1 MSQSPLGEEPEP
13 GSTYLDAFGEL
24 AQRIRTGASFSGRE
38 RNCAFLNLGGESFAD
53 ASAALGLDLAQ
64 DSRGIA
70 LCDWDHD
77 GDIDLWM
84 TNRTAPRLQFMRN
97 ENAAAGKNSVAFLL
111 VGDPQGGS
119 PLDAAG
125 ARLVLS
131 ASGTDRV
138 QTVHLGDGFLSQSS
152 RWLHF
157 GLGESDKIDR
167 VVVHW
172 PAGNAEEFEGT
183 ETGGRY
189 VLKQLTGKAVASQS
203 KGSRVIEIRELELP
217 KPTAL
222 ARIWL
227 SEPADL
233 PNNLTLPH
241 LPNGPVLLNLWA
253 SWCAPCLAELK
264 AFGAVDGLPIVP
276 INIENLEGNEVISAK
291 EAKAILNSAGIEQA
305 GGFADTK
312 LIEELNKVITDRIYR
327 HRNLPL
333 PASFL
338 LDKNRRIRAIYK
350 GKGEVATIVADLE
363 KLSEVNINP
372 KDAAVPFPG
381 RWSDGIF
388 KKHPIAVA
396 STYREGGYDDD
407 ARDYLQRSLAK
418 IGGEDTGG
426 NLRLADIHMRLGD
439 IDRDAGKHESAINHY
454 RQAIAGNPQ
463 LMPARIF
470 LTLSLAEA
478 GHSKEALQMVAN
490 LKAASPD
497 NPNFLNVEADVHR
510 ALGDEAQAAAGYRSV
525 LAINHRYIPAIEAL
539 TSILAT
545 SADAGIRD
553 GLAAVKMAEHLGG
566 APGARANPRIL
577 LTIADAYAE
586 AGNFKMALHEAEN
599 ALKYLL
605 LYGDDQKIGR
615 LQKRIILFKEKKPYH
630 VGQD

>member
-1 MSQSPLGEEPEP
+1 VSQSPLGEEPEP
-13 GSTYLDAFGEL
+13 GSTYIDAFREL
-24 AQRIRTGASFSGRE
+24 AQRIRKGASFSGRE

-53 ASAALGLDLAQ
+53 ASAALGLDLEQ

-97 ENAAAGKNSVAFLL
+97 ESAAAGKNSVSFLL
-111 VGDPQGGS
+111 VGDLPSGC

-131 ASGTDRV
+131 AGGTDRV

-157 GLGESDKIDR
+157 GLGGLDKIDR

-172 PAGNAEEFEGT
+172 PAGGAEAFEGA
-183 ETGGRY
+183 EVGGRY
-189 VLKQLTGKAVASQS
+189 VLKQLTGKATAEQR
-203 KGSRVIEIRELELP
+203 KGSKVVKLNELELP
-217 KPTAL
+217 EPTGNT
-222 ARIWL
+222 RIWL

-233 PNNLTLPH
+233 PADLA
-241 LPNGPVLLNLWA
+241 LPNFPEGPALLNLWA

-264 AFGAVDGLPIVP
+264 AFGAVDGLPVVP
-276 INIENLEGNEVISAK
+276 INTENLEGNEGISAK
-291 EAKAILNSAGIEQA
+291 KAKSILKSAGIDQA
-305 GGFADTK
+305 GGFANRK
-312 LIEELNKVITDRIYR
+312 LIEALDKIITDRIYR
-327 HRNLPL
+327 HRNIPL

-338 LDKNRRIRAIYK
+338 LDKDRRVRVIYK
-350 GKGEVATIVADLE
+350 GKVDVATVAADLK
-363 KLSEVNINP
+363 KLSEANVNP

-388 KKHPIAVA
+388 KKHPVAVA
-396 STYREGGYDDD
+396 RAYREGGYDED
-407 ARDYLQRSLAK
+407 ARDYLQRSLEK
-418 IGGEDTGG
+418 ISGEDAGG
-426 NLRLADIHMRLGD
+426 KLRLADVHMRLGN
-439 IDRDAGKHESAINHY
+439 IDRDAGKYESAINHY

-478 GHSKEALQMVAN
+478 GRSEEALQMVAN
-490 LKAASPD
+490 LKEVSAG
-497 NPNFLNVEADVHR
+497 NPNFLNLEADVHR
-510 ALGDEAQAAAGYRSV
+510 ALGNEAQAAAGYRSV

-539 TSILAT
+539 ASILAT

-553 GLAAVKMAEHLGG
+553 GVEAVKMAEHLGG
-566 APGARANPRIL
+566 APGARVNPRFL

-586 AGNFKMALHEAEN
+586 AGDFDRALQEAEN

-605 LYGDDQKIGR
+605 LYGDDQKINR
-615 LQKRIILFKEKKPYH
+615 LQKRTIQFKEKKPYRR
-630 VGQD
+630 GQE

>member
-1 MSQSPLGEEPEP
+1 MSQSPLGEEPKP
-13 GSTYLDAFGEL
+13 GSTYIDAFGEL
-24 AQRIRTGASFSGRE
+24 AQRIRKGASFSGRE
-38 RNCAFLNLGGESFAD
+38 RNCAFLNLGGKSFAD
-53 ASAALGLDLAQ
+53 ASAALGLDLEQ

-70 LCDWDHD
+70 LCDWDQD

-84 TNRTAPRLQFMRN
+84 TNRTAPRIQFMRN
-97 ENAAAGKNSVAFLL
+97 ESAAAGKNSVAFLL
-111 VGDPQGGS
+111 VGDLLGGC

-131 ASGTDRV
+131 VGGTDRV

-157 GLGESDKIDR
+157 GLGEFGKIDR

-172 PAGNAEEFEGT
+172 PAGEAEAFEGA
-183 ETGGRY
+183 EVGGRY
-189 VLKQLTGKAVASQS
+189 LLKQLTGKAAAAQRRGS
-203 KGSRVIEIRELELP
+203 KVLEIKELVLP
-217 KPTAL
+217 EPTEL

-233 PNNLTLPH
+233 PTDLTIPN
-241 LPNGPVLLNLWA
+241 LPNGPALLNLWA

-264 AFGAVDGLPIVP
+264 AFGAADGLPIVP
-276 INIENLEGNEVISAK
+276 LNTENLEGNEGISAK
-291 EAKAILNSAGIEQA
+291 KANAILKSAGIEQA

-312 LIEELNKVITDRIYR
+312 LIEALDKVITDRIYR
-327 HRNLPL
+327 HRNMPL

-338 LDKNRRIRAIYK
+338 LDKDRRVRVIYK
-350 GKGEVATIVADLE
+350 GKVEVATVVADLK
-363 KLSEVNINP
+363 KLSEANINP
-372 KDAAVPFPG
+372 RDAAVPFSG

-396 STYREGGYDDD
+396 GTYREGGYDDD
-407 ARDYLQRSLAK
+407 AREYLQRSLANV
-418 IGGEDTGG
+418 GGENAGG
-426 NLRLADIHMRLGD
+426 KLRLADVHMRLGD

-454 RQAIAGNPQ
+454 RLAIAGNPQ

-478 GHSKEALQMVAN
+478 GRSEEALQMVAN
-490 LKAASPD
+490 LKAVSPG

-510 ALGDEAQAAAGYRSV
+510 ALGNEAQAATGYRAV

-539 TSILAT
+539 TAILAT

-553 GLAAVKMAEHLGG
+553 GVEAVKMAEHLGG
-566 APGARANPRIL
+566 APGARVNPRFL

-586 AGNFKMALHEAEN
+586 SGNFDTALHEAGN

-605 LYGDDQKIGR
+605 PYGDDQKISR
-615 LQKRIILFKEKKPYH
+615 LQKRIFRFKERKPYH
-630 VGQD
+630 VEQD